1 MGCGGEPTEEGGVGG
16 GAYPADGRHVRF
28 HEKDV
33 RLESL
38 IVRFRKLYVVHGLVQ
53 SKLRE
58 HRQRPNKVGE
68 VVDVREWV
76 AFQLLQQNAEG
87 VGMLYE
93 QLELGQLGLKTQ
105 TLLTKVMGIK
115 LPMLE

>member
-1 MGCGGEPTEEGGVGG
+1 
-16 GAYPADGRHVRF
+16 
-28 HEKDV
+28 
-33 RLESL
+33 
-38 IVRFRKLYVVHGLVQ
+38 LVQ

-68 VVDVREWV
+68 VVDVREWI
-76 AFQLLQQNAEG
+76 ALQLFQQNAERVG
-87 VGMLYE
+87 VLYK